1 MYNNYLGKLDGEQ
14 HVCIMQGC
22 LGIYVTL
29 DKTPDDYRFS
39 RESKYPLY
47 DIKLVE
53 GKVDDI
59 RNDNYKA
66 LKLNKK
72 LVDIKK

>member
-14 HVCIMQGC
+14 HVSIMQGC
-22 LGIYVTL
+22 LGIYVVL
-29 DKTPDDYRFS
+29 EKIDDYILS

-72 LVDIKK
+72 LVNVIK